1 MKIQGHRRQT
11 LAELAL
17 PRRPLAARAGASQR
31 AFTLL
36 EVIVACA
43 IFFIFAFA
51 VLEMTTRS
59 LTAARAIQQREPDAG
74 LVASMISLT
83 NKLVEGTESGDF
95 EDLYPGMYPG
105 WHWTTDVLEVSSNGL
120 FRVQI
125 VVHREA
131 RRGPAMTAMEIFLYR
146 PLSPPGSATGG
157 GGRL

>member
-1 MKIQGHRRQT
+1 MKAQNAMRRNRVGP
-11 LAELAL
+11 AFCPAHFAG
-17 PRRPLAARAGASQR
+17 RIRAGQR

-36 EVIVACA
+36 EVIVAFTV
-43 IFFIFAFA
+43 FFIFAFA
-51 VLEMTTRS
+51 VLEMTTRT
-59 LTAARAIQQREPDAG
+59 LAAARVIQQREPDAG

-83 NKLVEGTESGDF
+83 NKLVEGTDSGDF

-105 WHWTTDVLEVSSNGL
+105 WHWTSDVLEVSSNGL

-157 GGRL
+157 GRL